1 MLSPVAQAE
10 GLKKLLLANKNSEH
24 FVKTRP
30 PWLGTE
36 LSVNTR
42 TKFIPH
48 SGNTRD
54 VAELIKAS
62 GEHYGPTLPDVPGVG
77 KYKIENDV
85 KPFLIDKNKKKPWYV
100 AFKLGPIPTGVAEVG
115 ASPNWWEGV
124 HNPPG
129 ANGSAGSSSGSQ
141 AASSSSAGPSAAPG
155 AFIDHPID
163 LT

>member
-1 MLSPVAQAE
+1 MTAIERLRDNIISVYMGNTQAVDRIITC
-10 GLKKLLLANKNSEH
+10 LLARGH
-24 FVKTRP
+24 
-30 PWLGTE
+30 
-36 LSVNTR
+36 
-42 TKFIPH
+42 
-48 SGNTRD
+48 
-54 VAELIKAS
+54 ALI
-62 GEHYGPTLPDVPGVG
+62 EDVPGVG

-155 AFIDHPID
+155 AFIDQPID